1 MNVRGIRTLRL
12 LAAGGALASLALAG
26 AASLGSQARQDVST
40 VPSHLAAYAASLT
53 PAGAS
58 RTIWAYVVNAKF
70 GTVTPINTATNK
82 AAKTI
87 KVGSDPVAIAI
98 TPNGKTAIVVNY
110 GSGTVTP
117 INTATNK
124 AGKAVK
130 VGKDPIAIAIT
141 PNGKTAYVVNEG
153 SGTVTPVPI
162 AGGRTGPAIAVGSD
176 PTQMAITPN
185 GVTGYVVSSR
195 SDTVTPIH
203 LPSDTALPPI
213 SFAYSSVNAIS
224 IAPNGKIAYATISA
238 EGVMAE
244 IQTSTNTVS
253 GYIGSG
259 PDPVNIVIAPAG
271 STAYVVNTRWAVAHN
286 QGGVTAIR
294 IPAGTSGQPI
304 VLNGQSPREIAIA
317 PDGKAVYVLVGN
329 TATPI
334 PTATGKAGKAIHVG
348 NDPIAL
354 AITPNSGTVYVVNH
368 NSDTVTPISTTTNK
382 ARSPIIVGVAPVTIA
397 IMP

>member
-1 MNVRGIRTLRL
+1 MNVRGIRALCFS
-12 LAAGGALASLALAG
+12 AAGVALTSLALAG
-26 AASLGSQARQDVST
+26 TASASEAYQDVST
-40 VPSHLAAYAASLT
+40 NTPHMAAYALRVS

-98 TPNGKTAIVVNY
+98 TPNGNTAIVVNY

-130 VGKDPIAIAIT
+130 VGKDPVAVAIT

-162 AGGRTGPAIAVGSD
+162 SGGRTGPALAVGSD

-203 LPSDTALPPI
+203 LASDTALPPI
-213 SFAYSSVNAIS
+213 SFAYSSVNAIA
-224 IAPNGKIAYATISA
+224 IAPNGKIAYATSPPRA
-238 EGVMAE
+238 CWPRSRPRPTPSPA
-244 IQTSTNTVS
+244 TS
-253 GYIGSG
+253 
-259 PDPVNIVIAPAG
+259 
-271 STAYVVNTRWAVAHN
+271 
-286 QGGVTAIR
+286 
-294 IPAGTSGQPI
+294 
-304 VLNGQSPREIAIA
+304 A
-317 PDGKAVYVLVGN
+317 PDR
-329 TATPI
+329 T
-334 PTATGKAGKAIHVG
+334 
-348 NDPIAL
+348 
-354 AITPNSGTVYVVNH
+354 
-368 NSDTVTPISTTTNK
+368 
-382 ARSPIIVGVAPVTIA
+382 R
-397 IMP
+397 

>member
-40 VPSHLAAYAASLT
+40 VPSHLAAYAVSLT

-82 AAKTI
+82 
-87 KVGSDPVAIAI
+87 V
-98 TPNGKTAIVVNY
+98 
-110 GSGTVTP
+110 
-117 INTATNK
+117 
-124 AGKAVK
+124 GKAVK
-130 VGKDPIAIAIT
+130 VGKDPVAVAIT

-162 AGGRTGPAIAVGSD
+162 SGGRTGPALAVGSD

-203 LPSDTALPPI
+203 LASDTALPPI
-213 SFAYSSVNAIS
+213 SFAYSSVNAIA

-238 EGVMAE
+238 EGVLAE

-304 VLNGQSPREIAIA
+304 VLAGQSPREIAIA

-382 ARSPIIVGVAPVTIA
+382 ARSPIIVGVAPVAIA

>member
-26 AASLGSQARQDVST
+26 AASLGSQARQDVGT

-53 PAGAS
+53 PAGVS

-130 VGKDPIAIAIT
+130 VGKDPVAVAIT

-162 AGGRTGPAIAVGSD
+162 SGGRTGPALAVGSD

-203 LPSDTALPPI
+203 LASDTALPPI
-213 SFAYSSVNAIS
+213 SFAYSSVNAIA

-238 EGVMAE
+238 EGVLADYTTVTCFDHIVFHE
-244 IQTSTNTVS
+244 GSGTSWYCNVMDTNGHVVVVDGDPKPAS
-253 GYIGSG
+253 APIVFAPKALIGSFVTVLPG
-259 PDPVNIVIAPAG
+259 VTIGEGSLVAAG
-271 STAYVVNTRWAVAHN
+271 SVVTKDIPPHSLA
-286 QGGVTAIR
+286 GGNPAKILSQDVTW
-294 IPAGTSGQPI
+294 
-304 VLNGQSPREIAIA
+304 
-317 PDGKAVYVLVGN
+317 
-329 TATPI
+329 
-334 PTATGKAGKAIHVG
+334 
-348 NDPIAL
+348 
-354 AITPNSGTVYVVNH
+354 VV
-368 NSDTVTPISTTTNK
+368 
-382 ARSPIIVGVAPVTIA
+382 
-397 IMP
+397 